1 MKGKFGMGIR
11 VIKTAAAVFAAITL
25 SQLLGLQSPLS
36 TGLLA
41 ILGIDVTKKRGLQ
54 TSFQRLVASIGGLL
68 LAVLLFWLFGFHIW
82 VISLYILILYPLLNR
97 FQLKE
102 GVVTGSVVM
111 FHVYLAER
119 LTTDVIL
126 NEIALLV
133 VGLGTASVINI
144 IYMPSEDKRLVGM
157 KEQLEQL
164 FSRIFV
170 EISKHLKDNGYIW
183 SGTELL
189 EAENLLEEA
198 LALVRRSNEN
208 MLFREETAWAAY
220 FYMRKQQLE
229 SIERMMQLVAQVYQ
243 TLHHGELLSG
253 VFIEL
258 SEDVKGEYYTGR
270 AEQEIA
276 ALENRFRRMKLP
288 ESREEFEIRSA
299 LLQLMMEL
307 KAFVAVAK
315 REKKQKE
322 TGISNP
328 VPPSSH
334 P

>member
-1 MKGKFGMGIR
+1 MGIR